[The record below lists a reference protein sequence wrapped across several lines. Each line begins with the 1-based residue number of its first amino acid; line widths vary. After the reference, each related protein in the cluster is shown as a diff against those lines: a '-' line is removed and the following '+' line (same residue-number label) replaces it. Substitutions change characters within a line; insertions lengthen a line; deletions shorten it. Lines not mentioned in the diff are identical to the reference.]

1 MLKYLE
7 LKAKPKEFLCATGLT
22 DDEFQSLLP
31 SFDQAF
37 LARPVTTPKA
47 RRKKRKRQ
55 AGGGRKG
62 QLAGRAEQWLF
73 MLVYQ
78 KTAPLQTMHGLQF
91 GLSQP
96 QTNYW
101 IHRLL
106 PLLQASLRALGLAP
120 ERVGSAVATTPR
132 ALTGGANLSL
142 DGTERRLQRPV
153 NTTQQKEKYS
163 GKKRT
168 HTDKN
173 LVLGNENTTEVVY
186 LSPTVDG
193 KKHDKKLAD
202 ESQLSYPPNATLTQ
216 DTGFQGY
223 APEGVLTLQPK
234 KNSRPGLERGRAVAQ
249 PRDCQRTHRD

>member
-22 DDEFQSLLP
+22 EEEFQSLLP
-31 SFDQAF
+31 RFDQAF
-37 LARPVTTPKA
+37 LARSVTKPKA
-47 RRKKRKRQ
+47 RRKKRQRQ

-62 QLAGRAEQWLF
+62 QLAGRCEQLLF
-73 MLVYQ
+73 ILVYQ

-120 ERVGSAVATTPR
+120 ERVGSAVATTPG

-153 NTTQQKEKYS
+153 NTTQQKEK
-163 GKKRT
+163 
-168 HTDKN
+168 
-173 LVLGNENTTEVVY
+173 
-186 LSPTVDG
+186 
-193 KKHDKKLAD
+193 
-202 ESQLSYPPNATLTQ
+202 
-216 DTGFQGY
+216 
-223 APEGVLTLQPK
+223 
-234 KNSRPGLERGRAVAQ
+234 
-249 PRDCQRTHRD
+249 

>member
-22 DDEFQSLLP
+22 EEEFQSLLP
-31 SFDQAF
+31 SFDQQF
-37 LARPVTTPKA
+37 LELPLTKPKA
-47 RRKKRKRQ
+47 PRKKRRRK

-62 QLAGRAEQWLF
+62 QLAGRGEQLLF
-73 MLVYQ
+73 ILVYQ
-78 KTAPLQTMHGLQF
+78 KTAPLQTMQGLQF

-106 PLLQASLRALGLAP
+106 PVLQASLRALGLAP

-132 ALTGGANLSL
+132 ALTGGAHLSL

-153 NTTQQKEKYS
+153 NATQQTAKYS

-173 LVLGNENTTEVVY
+173 LVLGNENTTQVVY

-193 KKHDKKLAD
+193 TKHDKKLAD
-202 ESQLSYPPNATLTQ
+202 ESRISYPPNATLTQ

-223 APEGVLTLQPK
+223 TPEGVLTLQPK
-234 KNSRPGLERGRAVAQ
+234 KSPKAK
-249 PRDCQRTHRD
+249 P